1 MAVVWVHIDALDAE
15 HPVMSRSERA
25 VFVWD
30 AADMERRG
38 WSLKRCLF
46 VHECVAEMGVEV
58 VAGRAEDVLREIG
71 GPVFAADTPDPA
83 LRAVMEA
90 VGAEA
95 VPGKPFSSLPP
106 GTDMGRFFRYWNQ
119 AKRSAMTHSFN
130 Q

>member
-1 MAVVWVHIDALDAE
+1 MAIVWVHIDALDSD
-15 HPVMSRSERA
+15 HPVMRRGDRA

-30 AADMERRG
+30 AEDMERRG

-58 VAGRAEDVLREIG
+58 IAGRTEEVLGGLGEPIVAAE
-71 GPVFAADTPDPA
+71 TPDPA
-83 LRAVMEA
+83 LKAIIKALDIET
-90 VGAEA
+90 
-95 VPGKPFSSLPP
+95 VPGKPFTALPP